1 MLSCFDKIPR
11 HITDERT
18 DGQTDGRTCDSIV
31 RAIIIAVKRF
41 KFGPKLDLLFSKEK
55 LQILV

>member
-18 DGQTDGRTCDSIV
+18 DGQTDGRTRDSIV
-31 RAIIIAVKRF
+31 RAIIAVKT
-41 KFGPKLDLLFSKEK
+41 
-55 LQILV
+55 V